1 MSMTGSITSAQRRR
15 RWSAE
20 EKARIVQDVGVVG
33 GAPGRDRAE
42 PGVHLP
48 AAVCR
53 GRAVGGRNRRTM
65 VPFSEYR
72 MLQLQV
78 RERQRL
84 LGKKRWRTRCCATR
98 SNWRSQK
105 TAVAFAL
112 AASGRH
118 AVRTIADTRDVCPL
132 QSGCASGAGAQ
143 PPASR
148 AASATRGGTC
158 RRDQGADCRPADPRL
173 LEHSP
178 CLVFC
183 FPRADHRPD
192 QISGCR
198 E

>member
-53 GRAVGGRNRRTM
+53 GRAVGGRNRRTV

-72 MLQLQV
+72 TLQYQV

-84 LGKKRWRTRCCATR
+84 LGKKTLENEVLRDALELAQPKNGCCVRPRRHRTTR
-98 SNWRSQK
+98 SEDDRRYPRRLPAPIWLCKRPRS
-105 TAVAFAL
+105 AADRVA
-112 AASGRH
+112 GG
-118 AVRTIADTRDVCPL
+118 VRNPRRNVSPR
-132 QSGCASGAGAQ
+132 
-143 PPASR
+143 SR
-148 AASATRGGTC
+148 C
-158 RRDQGADCRPADPRL
+158 
-173 LEHSP
+173 
-178 CLVFC
+178 
-183 FPRADHRPD
+183 
-192 QISGCR
+192 
-198 E
+198 